1 MALPLSAGVGNV
13 VAIPVIHP
21 KQITGDVQETVYK
34 VYPGI
39 KGRII
44 KVVGVPG
51 IHGGTTVVTDL
62 DLLAYKSTTVLHSTA
77 IPAVNASTAAS
88 TDAVLSPTL
97 TTTAASVAI
106 AEDDYL
112 AVDYDI
118 TGGNSPT
125 IDGAGV
131 IFYIARE

>member
-21 KQITGDVQETVYK
+21 KQITADVQETVYK

-62 DLLAYKSTTVLHSTA
+62 DLIAYKSTTALHSTA

-112 AVDYDI
+112 AVDYDV
-118 TGGNSPT
+118 TGGSSPT